1 MNHVCLP
8 FVHPSAV
15 RYDRCGGAQTAE
27 AEQTLAGNA
36 DPGPGGHNDAPS
48 KIMTANSFVLQRK
61 VALSA
66 QLSQPG
72 ILFFFHNKSINS
84 IFQPYFSGKP

>member
-1 MNHVCLP
+1 
-8 FVHPSAV
+8 
-15 RYDRCGGAQTAE
+15 
-27 AEQTLAGNA
+27 
-36 DPGPGGHNDAPS
+36 
-48 KIMTANSFVLQRK
+48 MTANSFVLQRK